1 MDVLA
6 DHATLIYDMDCGFCT
21 RSAKW
26 IQGHWGPSDPP
37 RLAGG
42 QQLDDATLAAWGV
55 TRERLAE
62 EAVWVQGGTVLG
74 GADAIAASMRAAS
87 GWVHLVG
94 VLISLP
100 GMAQLGRVVYP
111 FVARHRH
118 QMPGGTDA
126 CKLD

>member
-1 MDVLA
+1 MDVLT
-6 DHATLIYDMDCGFCT
+6 DRPTLIYDMDCGFCT

-26 IQGHWGPSDPP
+26 IERHWSGDVRPQ
-37 RLAGG
+37 LVGG
-42 QQLDDATLAAWGV
+42 QMLADADLATNGL
-55 TRERLAE
+55 TRERLAA
-62 EAVWVQGGTVLG
+62 EAVWVDRGQVLG
-74 GADAIAASMRAAS
+74 GADAISASMKAAT

-100 GMAQLGRVVYP
+100 GLAQLGRLVYP
-111 FVARHRH
+111 LVAKHRH